1 MQAQGMLLWCP
12 RPPSAGTPL
21 ARTAALCGSR
31 GRRSGPGRGP
41 REGRAAGRPLP
52 RRRAGGGGPAVTR
65 PRGGGASC
73 AGRRR
78 GRRGGAGGG
87 SERGGRVAPRH
98 LPARARGGRRVLGA
112 LSPVCLLRHDCFV
125 SLIEPALVPR
135 SRSPL
140 PGPGARS
147 RLLVCLS
154 PSVCPARLRPS
165 SQRLAVEGEADR
177 CSGWGVRW
185 WVL

>member
-1 MQAQGMLLWCP
+1 MQARGMLQWGP
-12 RPPSAGTPL
+12 RPPRAATRFGTV
-21 ARTAALCGSR
+21 ALGGSR
-31 GRRSGPGRGP
+31 GCRLRARLGSRG
-41 REGRAAGRPLP
+41 GRAAGRPPP
-52 RRRAGGGGPAVTR
+52 RRRAWGPPAVTR
-65 PRGGGASC
+65 PCGGGASC

-112 LSPVCLLRHDCFV
+112 RSPVCLLRHDCFV

-147 RLLVCLS
+147 RLFVCLS
-154 PSVCPARLRPS
+154 PSVRPTRPRPS
-165 SQRLAVEGEADR
+165 SQRLAVEGEAAR
-177 CSGWGVRW
+177 CSVWGVRW